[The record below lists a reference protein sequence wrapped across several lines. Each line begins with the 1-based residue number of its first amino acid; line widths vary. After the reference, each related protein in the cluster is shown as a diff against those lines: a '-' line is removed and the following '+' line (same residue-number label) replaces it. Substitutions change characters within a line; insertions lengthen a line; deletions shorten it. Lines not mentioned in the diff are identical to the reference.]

1 MEQNQEKP
9 KIRVIKVGEQRLKGG
24 VIKSESS
31 DGSSYRGPCDRC
43 GVLTKTRKPPLV
55 VRELVCGDCRGV
67 ARNAKPSTRVKR
79 KMGKVHHFI
88 TECDVCGDRE
98 KTPFM
103 PKKGKPFLCDL
114 CYKETLPPRE
124 ERQAEHPRPSPERV
138 DRPAE
143 PAAREDRPTP
153 DEQKPTAPTQQDTPR
168 RPREEYDLFC
178 RRCKTTVKLNFKP
191 ERGEGFICR
200 PCYEKEMGLKD
211 QEDRPDTRL
220 IFKMEC
226 VSCGKRETVNFVP
239 KSLSEPICTDCF
251 NARKQRR

>member
-1 MEQNQEKP
+1 M
-9 KIRVIKVGEQRLKGG
+9 
-24 VIKSESS
+24 
-31 DGSSYRGPCDRC
+31 
-43 GVLTKTRKPPLV
+43 LTQTRKAPV
-55 VRELVCGDCRGV
+55 VGRELVCGDCRGV

-79 KMGKVHHFI
+79 KKGKVLHFI
-88 TECDVCGDRE
+88 TECDLCGDKE

-124 ERQAEHPRPSPERV
+124 ERQEAQTANPDDGAEVAASTDRK
-138 DRPAE
+138 DRPVSDVEA
-143 PAAREDRPTP
+143 PVTRARRD
-153 DEQKPTAPTQQDTPR
+153 APP

-200 PCYEKEMGLKD
+200 PCYEKEIGLKD